1 MLIKQTK
8 KGILSIVNKLNSNGI
23 ITITRSIVNYRT
35 KENKG
40 TFKRPYENVSGLNQ
54 STILRNNLNR
64 KRILKLKDI
73 KNPKLNNVNSNSFNK
88 SISSVKFFN
97 ELCNIKDLGST
108 GIIGMGAQSFGYGSA
123 FSINYNYLYHFNRTN
138 QYKIY
143 KLLNN
148 LINIL
153 NHFFATFYAI
163 ISKPVFLFTQNKL
176 TIYINYYI
184 PKVYS
189 KLINRHN

>member
-64 KRILKLKDI
+64 KRIL
-73 KNPKLNNVNSNSFNK
+73 N
-88 SISSVKFFN
+88 
-97 ELCNIKDLGST
+97 
-108 GIIGMGAQSFGYGSA
+108 
-123 FSINYNYLYHFNRTN
+123 
-138 QYKIY
+138 
-143 KLLNN
+143 
-148 LINIL
+148 
-153 NHFFATFYAI
+153 
-163 ISKPVFLFTQNKL
+163 
-176 TIYINYYI
+176 
-184 PKVYS
+184 
-189 KLINRHN
+189 